1 MLQGK
6 GKGFLPSKQDFSA
19 LSSVQGSVG
28 TVIPNPSMSLARRGT
43 VCLEVSHELAQ
54 DEELKEQLPLKH
66 RGRKAGTRKALID
79 QDPMESPHFFTK
91 VLADGS
97 CRDPWLLQP
106 ILMSTDFLP
115 SCPSGLRWL
124 STSRAEKPRTGQALE
139 DEQLCPLRRG
149 LRHGKGDVLGGHPV
163 LDLCYRAIGPQC
175 SETHRGKGQGALQC
189 LSVLMSSRW

>member
-28 TVIPNPSMSLARRGT
+28 TVIPNLSVSLARRGM

-66 RGRKAGTRKALID
+66 QGRKAGTRKALID

-106 ILMSTDFLP
+106 ILMSTDFLL

-124 STSRAEKPRTGQALE
+124 STSRAEKTRTGQALE

-149 LRHGKGDVLGGHPV
+149 LRGTGPGGTPCAGPLLQSNRAAVLRPIV
-163 LDLCYRAIGPQC
+163 AKAREYC
-175 SETHRGKGQGALQC
+175 SAYLF
-189 LSVLMSSRW
+189 